1 LESFNFNLWYDT
13 YDPKFIE
20 ICHQSRIPDKWVS
33 YQKINHS
40 KYLGSIL
47 KPINQYVEAL
57 YPPPKLISL
66 DNNTIRLRQYTHA
79 GIFLLDNT
87 IEFTNVDRP
96 HMRQYYQTK
105 NSYPLKDDCFEPA
118 YLFYVPWAID
128 EQITA
133 RFEQPLEDSSFHIYP
148 SSYVFN
154 KIPES
159 AQYVEPNFVPFKFK
173 KVGKHMATESFGK
186 IPSGSP
192 MFDIVIDSNDIL
204 IKRIKE
210 FYEHN

>member
-1 LESFNFNLWYDT
+1 M
-13 YDPKFIE
+13 
-20 ICHQSRIPDKWVS
+20 IPDKWVS
-33 YQKINHS
+33 YQKINHN
-40 KYLGSIL
+40 KYSGSIL

-66 DNNTIRLRQYTHA
+66 DNNIIRLRQHTHA
-79 GIFLLDNT
+79 GIFLLDNG

-105 NSYPLKDDCFEPA
+105 TIYPLREDCFEPA

-128 EQITA
+128 EQVVA
-133 RFEQPLEDSSFHIYP
+133 RFEQPLEDSSFYIYP

-154 KIPES
+154 KISES

-173 KVGKHMATESFGK
+173 KVGKHMVTESFGK
-186 IPSGSP
+186 IPPRSP

-210 FYEHN
+210 FYEYN